1 MKEQEEQASPLQR
14 EHLQNRY
21 KLTSDLKD
29 TTKCTKI
36 MDIIKHEEQQD
47 KWR

>member
-1 MKEQEEQASPLQR
+1 LKEQEEQAGPLQR

-21 KLTSDLKD
+21 KLAFDLKD
-29 TTKCTKI
+29 TIKCTKI

-47 KWR
+47 E